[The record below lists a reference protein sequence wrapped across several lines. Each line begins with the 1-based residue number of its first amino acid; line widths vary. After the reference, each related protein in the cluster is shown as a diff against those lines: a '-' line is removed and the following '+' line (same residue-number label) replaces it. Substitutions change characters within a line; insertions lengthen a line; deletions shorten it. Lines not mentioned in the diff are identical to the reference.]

1 MNESTDVADDLARLV
16 RDYFLDRL
24 IRQRGVSKC
33 TVAGYRDTFRLF
45 LPFVADRLHKRP
57 SDLMLRH
64 IDAPVVLAF
73 LDHLES
79 ERGNCIRTRNVR
91 LAAIRSFVRFASYR
105 TAVDLPTVR
114 RVLAVPMKVRER
126 GPVDYLS
133 REEIRALLDAADLS
147 SWSGQRDRILF
158 QTLYNTGARVSEA
171 TAMNVPDVDLGDHP
185 QVRIHGKGRK
195 ERIVPLWTETRTG
208 IRRWLVRLAE
218 SGPGPLFPGRTKA
231 RLSRSGVSSRLRL
244 LAARAVKTCP
254 GLARHRISPH
264 LIRHTTAMH
273 MLQSGVDLSVIA
285 MWLGHE
291 SIETTHQY
299 MEADLDLKRKA
310 LESVES
316 PLAGPRRY
324 RVDDKLLRFLESL

>member
-1 MNESTDVADDLARLV
+1 MKEISDITDDLPRLV
-16 RDYFLDRL
+16 QDYFLDRL
-24 IRQRGVSKC
+24 IRQRSVSKC
-33 TVAGYRDTFRLF
+33 TVTGYRDTFRLL
-45 LPFVADRLHKRP
+45 LPFVADRLHKKP
-57 SDLMLRH
+57 SDLVLPD
-64 IDAPVVLAF
+64 IDASVVLAF
-73 LDHLES
+73 LDHLER
-79 ERGNCIRTRNVR
+79 ERGNCIRTRNAR
-91 LAAIRSFVRFASYR
+91 LAAIRSFMRFAAYR

-114 RVLAVPMKVRER
+114 RVLAVPMKIRER

-133 REEIRALLDAADLS
+133 REEITALLDAVDPS
-147 SWSGQRDRILF
+147 SWSGHRDRILF

-171 TAMNVPDVDLGDHP
+171 TAMNVADVDLGDHP

-195 ERIVPLWTETRTG
+195 ERVVPLWPETRTG

-218 SGPGPLFPGRTKA
+218 SGAGPLFPGRTKT

-244 LAARAVKTCP
+244 LAVRAAAKCP
-254 GLARHRISPH
+254 GLARHRVSPH

-310 LESVES
+310 LESIES
-316 PLAGPRRY
+316 PSPGPRRS
-324 RVDDKLLRFLESL
+324 RVNDRLLRFLESL